1 MTIAHRSQY
10 FHGIRTRNCVLEFS
24 PDWSTSAAL
33 QRDCYVGIRDAH
45 PRLVPIVASNQP
57 ITNTDSSDNGA
68 FPIPCYYNRENN
80 REFRKIRTSN
90 TIFVSDQR
98 ADSTAYSQIP
108 YAKEQ
113 GIFKYVS
120 GNFFRGT
127 GKFNQAAEEQEISI
141 GIARSGV
148 TKRSRRCEQDR
159 RAPLVDRPL
168 QVFGGDAADDPRPDT
183 EAPLWRLQAG
193 TSLRRLT
200 LS

>member
-1 MTIAHRSQY
+1 MQ
-10 FHGIRTRNCVLEFS
+10 
-24 PDWSTSAAL
+24 SAA
-33 QRDCYVGIRDAH
+33 
-45 PRLVPIVASNQP
+45 NQSP
-57 ITNTDSSDNGA
+57 HQ
-68 FPIPCYYNRENN
+68 IPCYYNRENN
-80 REFRKIRTSN
+80 REFCKIRTSN

-168 QVFGGDAADDPRPDT
+168 QVFGGDAADDPRPI
-183 EAPLWRLQAG
+183 PKRLCG
-193 TSLRRLT
+193 VFKRERLCDD
-200 LS
+200 